1 MASFAAL
8 SRFHQLDITKVVG
21 MPEFSDN
28 AQVHCLFLGR
38 WHLLLYRKGHHCTH
52 MKEMQSRIT
61 N

>member
-8 SRFHQLDITKVVG
+8 LRFHQLDITKVVG

-28 AQVHCLFLGR
+28 AQVH
-38 WHLLLYRKGHHCTH
+38 LLLSRKAHHCTH